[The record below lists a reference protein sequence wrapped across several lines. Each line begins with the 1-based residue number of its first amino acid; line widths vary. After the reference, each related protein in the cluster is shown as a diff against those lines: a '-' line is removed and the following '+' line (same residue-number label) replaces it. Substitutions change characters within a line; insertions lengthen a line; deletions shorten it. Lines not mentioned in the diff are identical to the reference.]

1 MDEFS
6 AQAMRAKE
14 SEEAFERF
22 VNDNKSY
29 ILGCASKS
37 LKRFVRDT
45 DDEWSVALIAFNE
58 AVRGY
63 DPAKGEF
70 GSFAGIVIKRRLLD
84 EERRRYAYEAE
95 ILVGPDAL
103 SGEYTDDEE
112 GDDNEHIAGRIKHS
126 GGMESRQTAGST
138 PLQDEIEAIQS
149 VLGGYGFTFYDLT
162 ECSPRSRKTK
172 AACKTAVKLLLE
184 KDNLFEKMQRGRNLP
199 IRELCD
205 KSGLSRKLIDRHR
218 RYIIAVAEIL
228 KGDYPILG
236 EYIKG

>member
-1 MDEFS
+1 MDDFS
-6 AQAMRAKE
+6 AQALRARE

-58 AVRGY
+58 ALRVY

-70 GSFAGIVIKRRLLD
+70 GSFAAVVIKRRLMD
-84 EERRRYAYEAE
+84 EERRRIAHDVE
-95 ILVGPDAL
+95 IPVGPEVL
-103 SGEYTDDEE
+103 SGEY
-112 GDDNEHIAGRIKHS
+112 GDDDDGEDDEHIAGRIKHS
-126 GGMESRQTAGST
+126 GGGQSRETAGST
-138 PLQDEIEAIQS
+138 PLQDEIEAIRS
-149 VLGGYGFTFYDLT
+149 VLGRYGFSFYDLT

-172 AACKTAVKLLLE
+172 DACKNAVKLLLE
-184 KDNLFEKMQRGRNLP
+184 REDLFEKMQRGRNLP

-228 KGDYPILG
+228 KGDYPLLG
-236 EYIKG
+236 DYIKD